1 MATSM
6 TKNYVIGKETY
17 HKLDTNSESSSSLAN
32 FRNIFIQSKKAVDA
46 KKAELT
52 AAIQKIKETYVSAKA
67 APQIAEL
74 RKQYAAELKIT
85 QEKLS
90 EKLTDALAAKERA
103 CKAYITTPPSADV
116 LTLLQTLRMR
126 DLKTVQ
132 PFEWE
137 SVIAAVSGNYQ
148 AAKVLEGMMKEA
160 GQSFPVPFNAEQGL
174 SYIQDFRE
182 LGESVIRNIES
193 DTYFVNEF
201 IRTDIPTT
209 RTAKLIEILD
219 HEIGVT
225 VPAAPLTLANR
236 LKAAANN
243 ALHQGDTALFN
254 QIWDFIH
261 DYKIQTPQEQE
272 AEVRQQAEELIT
284 KGMNAKEPEKKDA
297 YRQQLDK
304 TISALQTEIDK
315 G

>member
-6 TKNYVIGKETY
+6 TKNYIIGKETY
-17 HKLDTNSESSSSLAN
+17 HKLDTNSESSSSLES
-32 FRNIFIQSKKAVDA
+32 FRNIFIQSKKALDA

-52 AAIQKIKETYVSAKA
+52 VAIQKIKETYVSAKA

-137 SVIAAVSGNYQ
+137 TVIAAVSGNYQ

-182 LGESVIRNIES
+182 LGESVIRNIDG

-201 IRTDIPTT
+201 IHTDVPNT

-219 HEIGVT
+219 HEVGVT
-225 VPAAPLTLANR
+225 VPDVSLTLANR
-236 LKAAANN
+236 LKAAAEN
-243 ALHQGDTALFN
+243 ALHKGDADLFN
-254 QIWDFIH
+254 QIWDFIS
-261 DYKIQTPQEQE
+261 DNKILSPQEQE
-272 AEVRQQAEELIT
+272 AEVRQRAEEWIM

-297 YRQQLDK
+297 YKQQLDE